1 MILKNIL
8 LSSILLIIFDIFYLT
23 IMGKFFNKL
32 VKKIQGK
39 KIKFRMM
46 GAIICYIFL
55 IFGINYFILNRNKSP
70 FEAGLLGLVIY
81 GVYESTNYAIF
92 DNWNLE
98 ALFLDTIW
106 GFALFYITTYLTYK
120 LNKHIKIK

>member
-70 FEAGLLGLVIY
+70 FEAALLGWVIY
-81 GVYESTNYAIF
+81 GVYEGTNYAII
-92 DNWNLE
+92 DNWTQKAVLM
-98 ALFLDTIW
+98 DTVW
-106 GFALFYITTYLTYK
+106 GGVLFYLTTFLTYK
-120 LNKHIKIK
+120 LKIYL